1 MSTEQPL
8 PSNYIEQNQEHW
20 RNANRGIF
28 SRPLELPRTGK
39 FLHERIV
46 RTFGLEHIQEP
57 IVTWSAI
64 FDKPKSPSSAYV
76 YAERF
81 PEGVAKEDKHDFSV
95 GIGRITEYA
104 TNIATKDFIDRN
116 TDILVVNAAARAYA
130 AFGDLATYGIMLA
143 GTYREM
149 ARIEY
154 MAEQNGEDFRQ
165 ALYRGLFQHD
175 TAPLNEL
182 IANTKEFSGCSD
194 INELAIKLGKKRF
207 KRPDIGKWL
216 DKLEVERTDGSV
228 KAGIKNC
235 AVSVLAGGVF
245 RSPGIIEVSG
255 GFLPL
260 FFAET
265 LAIYGLNGR
274 MDIGLLAQ
282 NLAVIAATGI
292 IINPFATVH
301 EMIHSYSAS
310 EDYMGFIPAELIKK
324 EVTPYF
330 TRLETKE

>member
-1 MSTEQPL
+1 MSAEQPS
-8 PSNYIEQNQEHW
+8 PSNYIEENQEHW
-20 RNANRGIF
+20 RNANRGIS

-46 RTFGLEHIQEP
+46 RTFGLEDTQEP
-57 IVTWSAI
+57 ILTWSVI

-81 PEGVAKEDKHDFSV
+81 PEGVAKEDEHDFSV

-116 TDILVVNAAARAYA
+116 TDIPVVNAVARAYA

-154 MAEQNGEDFRQ
+154 MAEQNGEDFGQ

-182 IANTKEFSGCSD
+182 IADTKEFSGCSD

-207 KRPDIGKWL
+207 KKPDIGKWL
-216 DKLEVERTDGSV
+216 NKLEVERTDGPV
-228 KAGIKNC
+228 KGSIKNC

-245 RSPGIIEVSG
+245 RSPGITEVSAG
-255 GFLPL
+255 LLPL

-265 LAIYGLNGR
+265 IAIYGLNGR
-274 MDIGLLAQ
+274 MDIGLLVQ
-282 NLAVIAATGI
+282 NLAVVTATGLAI
-292 IINPFATVH
+292 SPFATIH
-301 EMIHSYSAS
+301 ELTHSYSAS
-310 EDYMGFIPAELIKK
+310 EDYMGFIPVKLIKK

-330 TRLETKE
+330 TRLEIEE

>member
-1 MSTEQPL
+1 MSAEIPIPQD
-8 PSNYIEQNQEHW
+8 YVAKNQEHF
-20 RNANRGIF
+20 RNARRGIL
-28 SRPLELPRTGK
+28 SKPIELTQTGRI
-39 FLHERIV
+39 LHERVV
-46 RTFGLEHIQEP
+46 RTFGLEDAEKP
-57 IVTWSAI
+57 ILTWSVI

-81 PEGVAKEDKHDFSV
+81 PEGVAKEDEHDFSV

-104 TNIATKDFIDRN
+104 TNIATKDFIHKN
-116 TDILVVNAAARAYA
+116 TDIPIVNAIAQAYA
-130 AFGDLATYGIMLA
+130 AFGDLATYGILLG

-149 ARIEY
+149 TRVQYA
-154 MAEQNGEDFRQ
+154 AEQNGKDFKQ
-165 ALYRGLFQHD
+165 ALYQGLFLHD
-175 TAPLNEL
+175 IDPLNEL
-182 IANTKEFSGCSD
+182 IADTQEFSGCSNV
-194 INELAIKLGKKRF
+194 NELAIKLGRTRF
-207 KRPDIGKWL
+207 KKPDIGKWL
-216 DKLEVERTDGSV
+216 NKLEVERTDGSI

-245 RSPGIIEVSG
+245 RSPGITEVSG

-282 NLAVIAATGI
+282 NLAIIAGTGI
-292 IINPFATVH
+292 IINPFATIH
-301 EMIHSYSAS
+301 EFIHSHSAS
-310 EDYMGFIPAELIKK
+310 EDYMGFIPATLIGK

-330 TRLETKE
+330 TRLETKV